1 MADTHA
7 QASGLVG
14 SWTRRTTE
22 ACADKCPATLTFSTG
37 TYRGSRG
44 QGQGMILWDA
54 GIYRVEDSRTLVMG
68 TASDELVT
76 YSIALHDDAFE
87 VTDSEGCRVLYA
99 RDAR

>member
-1 MADTHA
+1 VADTHG

-14 SWTRRTTE
+14 SWTRRTSE
-22 ACADKCPATLTFSTG
+22 ACADKYPAALTFAAG

-44 QGQGMILWDA
+44 QSQGMILWDA
-54 GIYRVEDSRTLVMG
+54 GIYRLEDSRTLVMG

-76 YSIALHDDAFE
+76 YSIALHDDRFE
-87 VTDSEGCRVLYA
+87 VTDSEGCRVSYA